1 MHEGHH
7 LHLLLL
13 PVVMA
18 PQHHLAVL
26 PSSGHH
32 GAVLQDTYGEDSSLV
47 GPRHLMADSVS
58 TCRSEDEGNQENSQ
72 TFFLINFL
80 FSVHTIHIFSQYMEK
95 GVGIYLTESPPLVQT

>member
-1 MHEGHH
+1 MHKGHH

-13 PVVMA
+13 PVVVA

-26 PSSGHH
+26 PSSRHH

-58 TCRSEDEGNQENSQ
+58 TCRSEDEGNQEHSQ
-72 TFFLINFL
+72 TFFLISYFL
-80 FSVHTIHIFSQYMEK
+80 SIRFIFSLNIWKRVLEF
-95 GVGIYLTESPPLVQT
+95 I

>member
-1 MHEGHH
+1 MHKGHH

-13 PVVMA
+13 PVVVA
-18 PQHHLAVL
+18 PQYHLAVL

-58 TCRSEDEGNQENSQ
+58 TCRSEMKEIRS
-72 TFFLINFL
+72 TARRSF
-80 FSVHTIHIFSQYMEK
+80 
-95 GVGIYLTESPPLVQT
+95 